1 MITIEKKNI
10 IFHHGRV
17 KSKPSWIVL
26 LKFKTR
32 IEIIQRNKDIRHFEI
47 KQKQKILIPFKEFY
61 PSQQLFTSV
70 QKNRAC
76 IFQEVFMTFYSS
88 HFWYS
93 QIMGINHAFSLSSA
107 EDKVELVFML
117 PKFPSILV
125 LHSTL
130 YVDGPRIEQLAAGK
144 LYPFKFITIL

>member
-10 IFHHGRV
+10 IFHHGR
-17 KSKPSWIVL
+17 KSKLSWIVL
-26 LKFKTR
+26 AKLKTR
-32 IEIIQRNKDIRHFEI
+32 IEIKQRNKDIRHFKI
-47 KQKQKILIPFKEFY
+47 KQKQKIVILFKAFY
-61 PSQQLFTSV
+61 PSQQLFISV

-76 IFQEVFMTFYSS
+76 IFQEVFMTFYNS

-93 QIMGINHAFSLSSA
+93 QIMGINHAFSLSTA
-107 EDKVELVFML
+107 EDKAELVFML

-125 LHSTL
+125 LHATF
-130 YVDGPRIEQLAAGK
+130 YVDGPCIEQLAAGK